1 MNLPDDIAD
10 ALARAIG
17 AYVRAV
23 PRHELPN
30 SLRPLQAFRPKAL
43 ASRRGV
49 LLATL
54 DDDKFRDDVLTWLD
68 EAKPELPAE
77 SVLLLRLA
85 CERPDG
91 WEEQLGARSSPVPEE
106 RSESGR
112 IEVAEA
118 ALEQE
123 REKVRRARADAKRAR
138 AKAAAE
144 VESHSRRVADLEREL
159 ERARGELLRIRTDL
173 DAAERRRA
181 DAEAARDKEVR
192 RAERAADAAKSGQDE
207 AMRNL
212 KAARKEGTA
221 ARRDAD
227 AAAARIASLEAELA
241 GARDRDVDKAAEA
254 DRRVPPR
261 RRPRLG
267 VPKGRF
273 DDDPQTLEGWLGAD
287 GVTLLVDGYNVT
299 KAKGGFGTLEL
310 EAQRERLVADLIP
323 LVGRK
328 NVSAIVV
335 FDGSEVDAAAR
346 RAFRGPVK
354 VEYSTPDE
362 TADDHLVELVRRLPP
377 NPVVVVTSDRE
388 LQERLRAHGATIAT
402 SPQLLAL
409 IR

>member
-1 MNLPDDIAD
+1 MNLPDDVAD
-10 ALARAIG
+10 ALGRAVG

-30 SLRPLQAFRPKAL
+30 SLRPLQAFRPQAL
-43 ASRRGV
+43 AARRAV
-49 LLATL
+49 LLAAL
-54 DDDKFRDDVLTWLD
+54 DDDNFRNEVLTWLD
-68 EAKPELPAE
+68 EAKPDLPAE
-77 SVLLLRLA
+77 HAALLRVA
-85 CERPDG
+85 CERQEG
-91 WEEQLGARSSPVPEE
+91 WEEELRERSSPAPEG
-106 RSESGR
+106 RSEPGR
-112 IEVAEA
+112 AEATEA

-123 REKVRRARADAKRAR
+123 RDKVRRARADAKRAR

-144 VESHSRRVADLEREL
+144 VESQTRRVAELQRDLDRTRAEL
-159 ERARGELLRIRTDL
+159 ARLRADL

-181 DAEAARDKEVR
+181 EADAARDKAVR
-192 RAERAADAAKSGQDE
+192 RAERAADAAKSAQDE
-207 AMRNL
+207 SVRNL
-212 KAARKEGTA
+212 KTARKEGAA

-227 AAAARIASLEAELA
+227 AAAARIALLEAELA
-241 GARDRDVDKAAEA
+241 RTRDREVEKSEEKDSVI
-254 DRRVPPR
+254 R
-261 RRPRLG
+261 RRRRRLG

-273 DDDPQTLEGWLGAD
+273 DDDPQTLEGWLSAD

-299 KAKGGFGTLEL
+299 KAEGGFASLEL
-310 EAQRERLVADLIP
+310 ETQRERLVADLIP

-328 NVSAIVV
+328 NVPAIVV
-335 FDGSEVDAAAR
+335 FDGSDVDASAR

-377 NPVVVVTSDRE
+377 DPVVVVTSDRE
-388 LQERLRAHGATIAT
+388 LQERLREHDATIAT